1 MKNYWL
7 IKSEGD
13 CYSID
18 DLKRDSV
25 TPWSG
30 VRNFQARNFMRDK
43 MKIGDLAFF
52 YHSSSKLTGIYGIAK
67 VCSAPYADK
76 TALDKKDDHFDSKSF
91 TKYMEQKKDF
101 VPIWVLVDFK
111 FVKKFKYPLSLTEIK
126 DDPNL
131 EGMMVRNIG
140 SRLSIQP
147 VSPSHF
153 VYIVKLLE
161 SR

>member
-1 MKNYWL
+1 LKNYWL

-18 DLKRDSV
+18 DLKRDSI

-30 VRNFQARNFMRDK
+30 VRNFQARNFMRDR

-52 YHSSSKLTGIYGIAK
+52 YHSSSKPTGIYGIAK

-76 TALDKKDDHFDSKSF
+76 TALDKKDEHFDPKSYSK
-91 TKYMEQKKDF
+91 YIEQKKDF
-101 VPIWVLVDFK
+101 VPTWVLVDFK
-111 FVKKFKYPLSLTEIK
+111 FVKKFKNPMSLVEIK
-126 DDPNL
+126 DDPKL
-131 EGMMVRNIG
+131 DGMMVRNVG

-147 VSPSHF
+147 VSENHF
-153 VYIVKLLE
+153 EHIIKVLE
-161 SR
+161 GR